1 MMNQDA
7 FDFIRNSLNR
17 IADGI
22 ASSDGSYPV
31 WDYKSLLELINTLEE
46 EYKKNDGASAR
57 SRLQQTCNNLATD
70 CISRAAAIDAV
81 NTWFELYVVNRTTAN
96 AVSIQDMLRALPS
109 ARPEQRWIL
118 CSERVPEEDEQVL
131 VYLYDS
137 PYIAWIDSNGEWNT
151 EEFTLDKEK
160 EREDEP
166 IAWMPLPEPYKERRE
181 G

>member
-1 MMNQDA
+1 MQDLISRQAAIELIERMKPYHQDA
-7 FDFIRNSLNR
+7 DD
-17 IADGI
+17 IAEMI
-22 ASSDGSYPV
+22 T
-31 WDYKSLLELINTLEE
+31 N
-46 EYKKNDGASAR
+46 
-57 SRLQQTCNNLATD
+57 
-70 CISRAAAIDAV
+70 
-81 NTWFELYVVNRTTAN
+81 
-96 AVSIQDMLRALPS
+96 MPS

-166 IAWMPLPEPYKERRE
+166 IAWMPLPEPYREERRE
-181 G
+181 E